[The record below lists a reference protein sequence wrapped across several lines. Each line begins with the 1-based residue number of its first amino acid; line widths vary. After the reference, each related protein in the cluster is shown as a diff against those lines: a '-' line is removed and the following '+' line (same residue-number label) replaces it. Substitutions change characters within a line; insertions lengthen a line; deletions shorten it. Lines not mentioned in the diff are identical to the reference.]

1 MKLYAVT
8 VNWNQYEL
16 TERCIVSLFQA
27 GLNER
32 QLIVVDNGSSDDSPN
47 RLKRRFG
54 DTIVQIANSEN
65 QGYVLAVNQGI
76 EYALALGA
84 DWVLIINNDTFVAE
98 SFLEYL
104 MPVLNQGLF
113 AILGPVIFYADD
125 PRRVWYLGDRLIDG
139 TLLTWGLLRNQFI
152 SPNLPPI
159 VEVDFVSGC
168 GMLVRR
174 DVFENIGI
182 FDPLYEMYTEEVD
195 FCWRARKAGYKFACV
210 TQAHMWH
217 VVSAT
222 ASRDKPRTRYLRV
235 RNQIW
240 FYRKYAKGGQRI
252 LLFLFSLL
260 KVLYMSLGDI
270 ISFQG
275 GLLKATAAGWF
286 DGWFIPQMSLG

>member
-16 TERCIVSLFQA
+16 TETCIASLLQA
-27 GLNER
+27 GLKER

-54 DTIVQIANSEN
+54 DAIIQIINSEN
-65 QGYVLAVNQGI
+65 RGYVLAVNQGI
-76 EYALALGA
+76 EHALALGA
-84 DWVLIINNDTFVAE
+84 DWVLIINNDAYVAK
-98 SFLEYL
+98 SFLECL
-104 MPVLNQGLF
+104 MPVINQGLF
-113 AILGPVIFYADD
+113 AILGPVIFYAND

-139 TLLTWGLLRNQFI
+139 TLLTRGLFRNQFI
-152 SPNLPPI
+152 SSNLPPI

-168 GMLVRR
+168 GMLVKRE
-174 DVFENIGI
+174 VFENVGV
-182 FDPLYEMYTEEVD
+182 FDPLYEMYAEEVD
-195 FCWRARKAGYKFACV
+195 FCWRAREAGYKFACV
-210 TQAHMWH
+210 TRAHMWH

-222 ASRDKPRTRYLRV
+222 ASRDRPRTRYLKI

-252 LLFLFSLL
+252 PLFLFSLL
-260 KVLYMSLGDI
+260 KVLYISLGDI

-275 GLLKATAAGWF
+275 ELFKATTTGWL
-286 DGWFIPQMSLG
+286 DGWFTPRKSLG